1 MATFSGDHLYSPS
14 VHADKKSALILP
26 TKMKTKIKI
35 MPKSRTLCAPL
46 PSVLVILISCVLPL
60 GAQNNDHA
68 TGASRA
74 AAVLASL
81 PHAKRIDRVAISPDC
96 TQVAYVVDKELT
108 IISATGGSVREIAVD
123 GNLPLRQV
131 TWSADSKQIAF
142 LADLPGDAP
151 AAQIFTASTDG
162 SSPVKHAELKGYVQS
177 PRFSPDGSKLALL
190 YIADMPRVAGPLQPM
205 TPLAGDIDEKIYEQR
220 IALLDLG
227 HDQLR
232 QVTPADVYVYEY
244 DWTPDG
250 QGWVATA
257 AHGVGD
263 SNWWV
268 ARLYMVNARSGE
280 MREIYKPERQ
290 IADPQV
296 SPDGKSVAF
305 IEGLM
310 SDEGSTGGDIYIV
323 LIAGGAARNLTLN
336 IKASPNSLA
345 WTASDRITFSEN
357 IDGNSGF
364 GNVTV
369 QSGAIQQLWSGEE
382 SASPE
387 SREWVSRSSNGD
399 QLITAIVRQSPGV
412 PPEVWAGPIG
422 DWKQLT
428 DINASAKPT
437 WGKMRNVHWSN
448 GTTQVQGWLLMPND
462 FSSSK
467 TYPLVVAVHG
477 GPSAACTSRW
487 DERSMG
493 PASAMGYFVL
503 CPNPRGSYGQGETFT
518 QGNVKDFGGGDF
530 RDIMAGIDA
539 VSKWYPIDSKRIG
552 IFGHSYGGYMTM
564 WAETQTQRFAA
575 AVAGA
580 GLSDWLSYYGLND
593 IDEWMIPF
601 FGASVYDD
609 PAVYAKSDPMHFVT
623 AVKTPTLILVG
634 DRDGEV
640 PMEQS
645 VEWWHALRTLNV
657 PTRLVIY
664 PNEGHAF
671 MKPAD
676 ARDYTLRTL
685 EWFDEWFAKASAH

>member
-1 MATFSGDHLYSPS
+1 
-14 VHADKKSALILP
+14 
-26 TKMKTKIKI
+26 MKTKIKTI
-35 MPKSRTLCAPL
+35 TRSRILCAATRGAL
-46 PSVLVILISCVLPL
+46 AVLILCIAPL
-60 GAQNNDHA
+60 GAQNEDHD

-81 PHAKRIDRVAISPDC
+81 PHAKRIDRVAICPDGS
-96 TQVAYVVDKELT
+96 QVAYIVDKELT
-108 IISATGGSVREIAVD
+108 VVSATGGSVREIAVD

-131 TWSADSKQIAF
+131 TWSTDSKQIAF

-151 AAQIFTASTDG
+151 AVQIWTAPTDG

-205 TPLAGDIDEKIYEQR
+205 TPLAGVADEKIYEQR
-220 IALLDLG
+220 IAVLDLG
-227 HDQLR
+227 NDHLT

-244 DWTPDG
+244 YWTPDG
-250 QGWVATA
+250 QGWAATA
-257 AHGVGD
+257 AHGSGD
-263 SNWWV
+263 ANWWI
-268 ARLYMVNARSGE
+268 ARLYLVNAHAGE
-280 MREIYKPERQ
+280 MREIYKPKLQ

-296 SPDGKSVAF
+296 SPDGKNVAF

-310 SDEGSTGGDIYIV
+310 SDEGSTGGDIYMV
-323 LIAGGAARNLTLN
+323 PAAGGAARNLTPN
-336 IKASPNSLA
+336 IKASPNSLT
-345 WTASDRITFSEN
+345 WTAPDRITFAEN
-357 IDGNSGF
+357 VDGNSGF
-364 GNVTV
+364 GSVNVPGGV
-369 QSGAIQQLWSGEE
+369 IQQIWSGEE
-382 SASPE
+382 SASPGG
-387 SREWVSRSSNGD
+387 REWFSRSANGD
-399 QLITAIVRQSPGV
+399 QPITAIVRQSPSA

-428 DINASAKPT
+428 DINVSAKPT
-437 WGKMRNVHWSN
+437 WGKMRNVHWTN
-448 GTTQVQGWLLMPND
+448 GTTQVQGWLLMPKD
-462 FSSSK
+462 FSPSK

-477 GPSAACTSRW
+477 GPSAACTSHW

-503 CPNPRGSYGQGETFT
+503 CPNPRGSYGQGEAFT

-623 AVKTPTLILVG
+623 AAKTPTLILVG

-657 PTRLVIY
+657 PTRLVVY

-671 MKPAD
+671 VKPAD